1 MDAHGARSPGGQVGQ
16 AEGRGVHDADDRLGL
31 IVRAEFEQGGG
42 HCPFAHMAYVVDHT
56 VDFADVPVTL
66 AGAAFGGSGGP
77 EAVEVG
83 DVGDSGAHKAQ
94 NLAVDF
100 ELIAGTT
107 IRVLGARLGK
117 VTRIELVVE
126 GMLTGFFEKAGDF
139 ERKVAQV
146 LWGLFACFFH
156 SYQVYRSAL
165 MASDFSRSMACSAEL
180 SSVSQRALV
189 KASGS
194 EMSRENR

>member
-1 MDAHGARSPGGQVGQ
+1 M
-16 AEGRGVHDADDRLGL
+16 HDADDRLGL
-31 IVRAEFEQGGG
+31 VVRAEFEQGGG

-66 AGAAFGGSGGP
+66 AGAAFGGAGGP

-83 DVGDSGAHKAQ
+83 DVGDSGAHEAQ

-100 ELIAGTT
+100 ELIAGAA
-107 IRVLGARLGK
+107 ISFGARLGE

-126 GMLTGFFEKAGDF
+126 GMLAGFFEQAGDF

-180 SSVSQRALV
+180 SSVSQCALV

>member
-100 ELIAGTT
+100 ELIAGAA
-107 IRVLGARLGK
+107 ISFGARLGE

-146 LWGLFACFFH
+146 LW
-156 SYQVYRSAL
+156 
-165 MASDFSRSMACSAEL
+165 MACSAEL